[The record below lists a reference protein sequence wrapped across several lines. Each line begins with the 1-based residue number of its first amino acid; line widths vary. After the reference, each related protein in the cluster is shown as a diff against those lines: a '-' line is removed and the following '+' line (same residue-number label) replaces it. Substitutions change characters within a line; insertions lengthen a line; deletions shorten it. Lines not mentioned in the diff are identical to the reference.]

1 MRMTSLFPRLWIFW
15 LTQGSNT
22 VGKYRLMYWLAA
34 ALSLAGLVAH
44 EAIGAPMVLPPLL
57 AADLPENAIW
67 LHHFS
72 WHVGS
77 IAVAA
82 MIIMFVYAALKPGN
96 IAMAIIATGM
106 SAGFAALGIGLAIY
120 GSDVMWETPAPY
132 AWSVVAAVGGVGAWM
147 DFNARK
153 SSTQSMK

>member
-1 MRMTSLFPRLWIFW
+1 MVNY
-15 LTQGSNT
+15 Q
-22 VGKYRLMYWLAA
+22 LMYWLSAV
-34 ALSLAGLVAH
+34 LSLAGLVAH
-44 EAIGAPMVLPPLL
+44 EALGAPMVLPPLL
-57 AADLPENAIW
+57 ATDLPENVIW

-106 SAGFAALGIGLAIY
+106 SIGFAALGIGLAVF
-120 GSDVMWETPAPY
+120 GSDVMWGTPAPY
-132 AWSVVAAVGGVGAWM
+132 AWSLIAGIGAVGAWM
-147 DFNARK
+147 EFNVGK
-153 SSTQSMK
+153 TSTQSMR

>member
-1 MRMTSLFPRLWIFW
+1 ME
-15 LTQGSNT
+15 
-22 VGKYRLMYWLAA
+22 KYRLMYWLAA

-44 EAIGAPMVLPPLL
+44 EALGAPMVLPPLL
-57 AADLPENAIW
+57 ATDLPENVIW

-82 MIIMFVYAALKPGN
+82 MIVMFVYAARKPGN

-106 SAGFAALGIGLAIY
+106 SAGFAALGIGLAVY
-120 GSDVMWETPAPY
+120 ASDVMWATPAPY
-132 AWSVVAAVGGVGAWM
+132 AWSVLAVVGGAGVWM
-147 DFNARK
+147 EFNTGR
-153 SSTQSMK
+153 SST

>member
-1 MRMTSLFPRLWIFW
+1 MPSLFPRSWNFS

-22 VGKYRLMYWLAA
+22 LERYTLMYWLAA

-57 AADLPENAIW
+57 ATDLPENVIW

-77 IAVAA
+77 VAVVG
-82 MIIMFVYAALKPGN
+82 MIVLFVHAALKPGN
-96 IAMAIIATGM
+96 IAGALIAAGM
-106 SAGFAALGIGLAIY
+106 STGFAAVGIGLAVY
-120 GSDVMWETPAPY
+120 VNGVLWATPAPY
-132 AWSVVAAVGGVGAWM
+132 AWSVVAVVGSVGAWM
-147 DFNARK
+147 EFNAGK
-153 SSTQSMK
+153 YSIQEMK